1 MKLLITTIAAVLLA
15 GCGGGQQSS
24 SPVEAEPTEPVA
36 EVAVQP
42 SSEVKTAEPIVEAG
56 PTAGI
61 NKTANPQ
68 ADRALRGAIT
78 KGDVEAVKQQLA
90 AGADVNVKA
99 PRGWAPLH
107 NAANADH
114 KEIVE
119 LLINNGADVNAT
131 HNGGGTPLHRAAREG
146 HKQIVELLIAIGTKC
161 ECAG

>member
-1 MKLLITTIAAVLLA
+1 MKILITTIAAVLLA
-15 GCGGGQQSS
+15 GCGGGQQTS
-24 SPVEAEPTEPVA
+24 SPVETEPTEPVA
-36 EVAVQP
+36 E
-42 SSEVKTAEPIVEAG
+42 PIVEAE
-56 PTAGI
+56 PTAEI

-68 ADRALRGAIT
+68 ADRALRDAIT

-90 AGADVNVKA
+90 AGADVNMKA

-119 LLINNGADVNAT
+119 LLINNGADVNVT

-146 HKQIVELLIAIGTKC
+146 HKQIVELLIANGAKC

>member
-1 MKLLITTIAAVLLA
+1 MKLLITTIATGLLA
-15 GCGGGQQSS
+15 GCGGGQQTS

-36 EVAVQP
+36 EPFVEAEP
-42 SSEVKTAEPIVEAG
+42 TAE
-56 PTAGI
+56 I

-68 ADRALRGAIT
+68 ADRALLDAIT

-90 AGADVNVKA
+90 AGADVKA
-99 PRGWAPLH
+99 ARGWAPLH

-146 HKQIVELLIAIGTKC
+146 HKQIVELLYRQWCKM
-161 ECAG
+161 